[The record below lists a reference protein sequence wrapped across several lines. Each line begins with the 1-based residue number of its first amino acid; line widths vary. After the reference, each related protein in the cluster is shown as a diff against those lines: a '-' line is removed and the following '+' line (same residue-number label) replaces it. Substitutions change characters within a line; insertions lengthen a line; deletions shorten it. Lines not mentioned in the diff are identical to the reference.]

1 MSYITHLRKQI
12 RRAPIIMVGACTII
26 INEQEQ
32 LLFQLRK
39 DNDCWGLAGGAME
52 LGESL
57 TQTAAREMYEE
68 TGLTPHHLKL
78 LHVFS
83 GQDYY
88 YHYPNGDE
96 VYNVIATYIC
106 NEYSG
111 DLQFDKTEATNLR
124 FLDMHQLP
132 TNISPPDA
140 LILSFF
146 LHKLKEQ
153 QM

>member
-12 RRAPIIMVGACTII
+12 GHAPIIMVGACTII

-88 YHYPNGDE
+88 YQYPNGDE
-96 VYNVIATYIC
+96 VYNVIAAYLC
-106 NEYSG
+106 NKYSG

-124 FLDMHQLP
+124 FFDMHQLP

-153 QM
+153 QT